1 MSLKAVHRSLITRQ
15 GLCLTLA
22 LSLLGGPALAASP
35 PGSSTE
41 PSDTANAGSSR
52 TEPIATT
59 PADAKPAST
68 ESTNPGAA
76 EPTPTDS
83 DTATSE
89 PNPELTLETDEPES
103 SAGIGGNVISSK
115 DPEASR
121 ARADLEGTALLENT
135 SNDVP
140 ERLRPM
146 QRAAWWTMFGA
157 FTLAST
163 GGVFSGLAEVQ
174 EARALRIVST
184 IDIESG
190 GAFLYEDKQAEYQ
203 DLLDTGARQAGIAR
217 GFLIGAGITLVA
229 GVSLF
234 IVDRKRSKKASKR
247 AQIRPTGGGLEVRF

>member
-1 MSLKAVHRSLITRQ
+1 MSLRAVHRSLTTRQ

-22 LSLLGGPALAASP
+22 LSLLGGPAVAAVP
-35 PGSSTE
+35 PGPSDSDSASIPSADTGTDSATADNKPGTDSASTDTATPTSTE
-41 PSDTANAGSSR
+41 PN
-52 TEPIATT
+52 P
-59 PADAKPAST
+59 DA
-68 ESTNPGAA
+68 
-76 EPTPTDS
+76 
-83 DTATSE
+83 ATSE
-89 PNPELTLETDEPES
+89 PNPELTLETEKPES
-103 SAGIGGNVISSK
+103 SAGIGGNVISSE

-135 SNDVP
+135 SSDVP

-157 FTLAST
+157 FALAST

-174 EARALRIVST
+174 EDRALRIVST

-229 GVSLF
+229 GVTLF
-234 IVDRKRSKKASKR
+234 IVDHKRSKKSAKR
-247 AQIRPTGGGLEVRF
+247 AQIRPAGGGLEVRF